1 MLTADHTA
9 DLCTNVVVWSTFGAT
24 TSTKWVKSSTK
35 WVKSS
40 TREAQAQTQ
49 LPQQNDLNIIVSM
62 TTSSIDVRDTANPT

>member
-24 TSTKWVKSSTK
+24 TSTKWVKSST
-35 WVKSS
+35 
-40 TREAQAQTQ
+40 REAQAQTQ

-62 TTSSIDVRDTANPT
+62 TTSLIDVRDTENPT